1 MSAKEIYD
9 FVSTVTPDYNAAI
22 GILPQG
28 EVTEESAKSQVIH
41 YGVDGSE
48 ERISFGTTSI
58 FYINIQWNLLSESN
72 SGTIFDWYNDATKA
86 NGCQKSF
93 KYAWG
98 DGHTYVVRFDCTLPR
113 SGNAMSRM
121 GIKNIKM
128 KILGRIADS

>member
-1 MSAKEIYD
+1 MSAKEVYD

-72 SGTIFDWYNDATKA
+72 SGTIFDWYNDPAKA
-86 NGCQKSF
+86 NGCQRSF
-93 KYAWG
+93 KYVWG
-98 DGHTYVVRFDCTLPR
+98 DGHTYVCRFDCTLPR

-128 KILGRIADS
+128 KILGRIAD